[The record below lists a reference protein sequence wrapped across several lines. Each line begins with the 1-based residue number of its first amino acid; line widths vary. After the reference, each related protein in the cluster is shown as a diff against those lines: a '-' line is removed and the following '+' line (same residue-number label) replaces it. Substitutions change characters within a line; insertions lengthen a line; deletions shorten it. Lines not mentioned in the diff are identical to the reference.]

1 MNRAP
6 RPDTI
11 AAPATPPGHG
21 GIGILRL
28 SGPDAGTIGAA
39 VAPPLPPARSA
50 ALRTFRAAD
59 GEAIDRGLTLW
70 LPGPASYTG
79 EDTLELHGHGG
90 PAVLDAL
97 FARVLELGARA
108 ARPGEFSERAFL
120 NGRMDLAQA
129 EAVADLIESSDR
141 AGARA
146 AMRSLE
152 GAFSRRVEDLL
163 EQLTGLRAWIEATL
177 DFPEEEIDF
186 LADPELAG
194 RVERLRAAL
203 ADTRS
208 AAAEGRRLVEGQT
221 VVIAGA
227 PNAGKSSLL
236 NRLAGAEA
244 AIVTAIAGT
253 TRDTLRESIRIEGV
267 PLTVIDTAGL
277 RDTDDPVESEGV
289 RRARAAAD
297 SADRIL
303 LVIDVT
309 DPRGDP
315 AAFAQGIPVDLIRN
329 KIDLVDEPEGAET
342 DAEGRNVFRVSAET
356 GAGLDALREH
366 LRRTL
371 GTAAHEGIFS
381 ARRRHLDALDR
392 AAAEVEAA
400 AAEFRASAAGELIAE
415 RLRRAQDELAVI
427 TGRVT
432 TEDLLGEIFGRFCIG
447 K

>member
-59 GEAIDRGLTLW
+59 GEAIDRGLVLW
-70 LPGPASYTG
+70 LPGPGSYTG

-152 GAFSRRVEDLL
+152 GVFSRRVEDLL

-186 LADPELAG
+186 LADPELAD

-203 ADTRS
+203 AETRA

-297 SADRIL
+297 GADRIL
-303 LVIDVT
+303 LVIDAT
-309 DPRGDP
+309 DPRGDS

-329 KIDLVDEPEGAET
+329 KIDLAGEPEGAEA

-371 GTAAHEGIFS
+371 GAAAHEGIFS

-400 AAEFRASAAGELIAE
+400 AAEFRDSAAGELIAE
-415 RLRRAQDELAVI
+415 RLRRAQDELAAI

-432 TEDLLGEIFGRFCIG
+432 SEDLLGEIFGRFCIG